1 MKNLLIEFFDLEEGE
16 FETKDVASAGIS
28 LVLALGFVFLPLFI

>member
-1 MKNLLIEFFDLEEGE
+1 MKNLLIEFFDLEEDE
-16 FETKDVASAGIS
+16 IELKEVATAGLS